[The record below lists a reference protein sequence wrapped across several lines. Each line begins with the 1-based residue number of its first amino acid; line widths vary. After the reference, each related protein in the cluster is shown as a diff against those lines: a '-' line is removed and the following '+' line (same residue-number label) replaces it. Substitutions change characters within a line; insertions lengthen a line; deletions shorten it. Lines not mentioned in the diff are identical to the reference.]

1 MAKKYQR
8 PRKERKTRK
17 CYKCNK
23 IEYLAKDCKSEQKIK
38 NRSIYE
44 DSDKESDD
52 KQKGFI
58 RDLE

>member
-23 IEYLAKDCKSEQKIK
+23 IEYLAKDCKSE
-38 NRSIYE
+38 
-44 DSDKESDD
+44 
-52 KQKGFI
+52 
-58 RDLE
+58 